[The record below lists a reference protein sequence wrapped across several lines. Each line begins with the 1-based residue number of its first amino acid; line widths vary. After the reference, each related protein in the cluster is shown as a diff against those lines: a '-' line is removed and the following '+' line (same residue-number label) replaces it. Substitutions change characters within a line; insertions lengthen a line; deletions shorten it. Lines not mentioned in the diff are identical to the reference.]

1 MSTIIKFCLSNNE
14 EIYQEEAR
22 LTDLESTREIQGS
35 RRSDR
40 KKKKTMSQVRYFFIP
55 FNGKPGCHT

>member
-1 MSTIIKFCLSNNE
+1 MSTIIKFCLLNNE
-14 EIYQEEAR
+14 EMYQEEAR
-22 LTDLESTREIQGS
+22 LKDLESTREIQGS

-40 KKKKTMSQVRYFFIP
+40 KKKTMSQVRYFFIP